1 MEFGSKILSN
11 KLNFFSGYSLIEV
24 RDWYFDLANKISHL
38 SGIQSTASKLL
49 EYYLSP
55 NNQKRDKKIIN
66 FCKNEIEG
74 SVNKKGCPNYFG
86 KYTNDQAGTFDEIS
100 ELYLKKIKEY
110 TEYKNEMKNM
120 LNIFL
125 SRKYKTKG
133 IKRHILEDQENN
145 KGIQKEYELTYYK
158 SLGFSESDKLLYLLP
173 LASSLKSDSKLS
185 QSDKDRLDIYV
196 GLNTFAVMA
205 KIVIIIN
212 DIHFYKIESTETLT
226 QNKIKSVTVSIKY
239 WKNILFDYYD
249 FNKDIGFPLPNP
261 HYKNGK
267 IHPEKENVSYSQT
280 HEKLVEM
287 TECAPPL
294 ANPFY
299 VYKEF
304 FEEDSELLV
313 QNEEIEF

>member
-1 MEFGSKILSN
+1 MEFGGKVLSD
-11 KLNFFSGYSLIEV
+11 KLNFFSGYSLSEV
-24 RDWYFDLANKISHL
+24 HDWYLDLANKISCL
-38 SGIQSTASKLL
+38 SGVQSTAPKLL
-49 EYYLSP
+49 DYYLNP

-66 FCKNEIEG
+66 FCKNEIKG
-74 SVNKKGCPNYFG
+74 AINKKGTPNYFG
-86 KYTNDQAGTFDEIS
+86 KYTNEQAGTFDEIS
-100 ELYLKKIKEY
+100 ELYLKKIKKY
-110 TEYKNEMKNM
+110 TEYKSEMKNM

-125 SRKYKTKG
+125 SREDKTKG
-133 IKRHILEDQENN
+133 IRRHILEDQEND
-145 KGIQKEYELTYYK
+145 KGIQKEYVLTYYK
-158 SLGFSESDKLLYLLP
+158 SLGFSESEKFLYLLP

-205 KIVIIIN
+205 KVAIIIN

-226 QNKIKSVTVSIKY
+226 KNKIKSVIVSIKY

-249 FNKDIGFPLPNP
+249 FNKNIGFPLPNP
-261 HYKNGK
+261 HYRSGK
-267 IHPEKENVSYSQT
+267 IHPETENVSYSQT

-287 TECAPPL
+287 TECTPPL

-304 FEEDSELLV
+304 FEDGSEFLI
-313 QNEEIEF
+313 QNEEIKF